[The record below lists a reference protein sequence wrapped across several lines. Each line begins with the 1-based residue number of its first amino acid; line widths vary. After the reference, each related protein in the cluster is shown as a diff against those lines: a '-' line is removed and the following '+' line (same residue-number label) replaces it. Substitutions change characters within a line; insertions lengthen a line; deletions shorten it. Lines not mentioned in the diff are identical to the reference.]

1 MQGFLVALCMAIL
14 EKILM
19 KGTVAFDKYLELR
32 KELEA
37 NAKLASD
44 YEKAIK
50 EGASREK
57 RRNEEDHILS

>member
-14 EKILM
+14 EKIIM

-32 KELEA
+32 RELEA
-37 NAKLASD
+37 NAKLAQD
-44 YEKAIK
+44 YQKAIK

-57 RRNEEDHILS
+57 RKNEEDRILS